1 MSSILKKKFHKQHEF
16 ERSIKNQSCS
26 FDQNYKNLIEPV
38 CSSTP
43 SARISSLFRPHPLIL
58 KNPCPYTQLAR
69 LVTKYTLESDERR
82 STWQFENHKVRPRK
96 GCTFALGWCTYKR
109 HLCEHTARHSCA
121 QTFTRCAFAFLVHS
135 PAATNPAWFLR
146 CRSFRWLKIDSR
158 MCTSEMVQSIQYFGQ
173 ESVPSRWFFFLYF
186 FSHFN
191 LQFFPSRSSFSFPPF
206 LSDFFSMEFCGAY
219 YHRSFQHLCN
229 FVAAILHQW
238 HACHRRS
245 RTNPWNQEDFSKQE
259 KEKGCNE

>member
-1 MSSILKKKFHKQHEF
+1 MKWSTFFEILKYFIIYNFHQSLNLHNSFRTRCLQYWKKKFHKQHEF

-43 SARISSLFRPHPLIL
+43 SARISSLFRLHPLIL

-109 HLCEHTARHSCA
+109 HLCEHT
-121 QTFTRCAFAFLVHS
+121 V
-135 PAATNPAWFLR
+135 
-146 CRSFRWLKIDSR
+146 R
-158 MCTSEMVQSIQYFGQ
+158 M
-173 ESVPSRWFFFLYF
+173 
-186 FSHFN
+186 
-191 LQFFPSRSSFSFPPF
+191 
-206 LSDFFSMEFCGAY
+206 
-219 YHRSFQHLCN
+219 
-229 FVAAILHQW
+229 
-238 HACHRRS
+238 
-245 RTNPWNQEDFSKQE
+245 
-259 KEKGCNE
+259 